1 MDDPHARLRD
11 AVLQRVLDG
20 PGQSD
25 PALRHA
31 AADGTGLPADLQ
43 PLVER
48 IQAHAWRV
56 TDDDVQQVRRA
67 YGDDRTFE
75 LIVAASLGA
84 SRKRLLAGLRALE
97 DA

>member
-56 TDDDVQQVRRA
+56 TDEDVEQVRRV